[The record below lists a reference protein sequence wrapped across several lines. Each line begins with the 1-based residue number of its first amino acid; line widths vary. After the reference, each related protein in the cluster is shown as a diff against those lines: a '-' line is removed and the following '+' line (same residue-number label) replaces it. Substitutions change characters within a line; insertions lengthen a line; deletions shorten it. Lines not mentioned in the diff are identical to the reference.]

1 MTANE
6 VTHRNDGSDDSI
18 LDAEIGMLLR
28 IGMLASAAVI
38 LFGGV
43 IFLARHGRSTI
54 DYRVFHG
61 APSGLNSFAGIF
73 SGVVHGHA
81 LAIIQLGMLLL
92 IATPIAR
99 VVFSVYA
106 FLSERDYLYVV
117 ISSIVLAVLVCSL
130 IWH

>member
-1 MTANE
+1 MAH
-6 VTHRNDGSDDSI
+6 VNDGSDDSVI
-18 LDAEIGMLLR
+18 DAGIGMLLR

-38 LFGGV
+38 LLGGV
-43 IFLARHGRSTI
+43 AFLIRHGRSTI
-54 DYRVFHG
+54 DYRAFHG
-61 APSGLNSFAGIF
+61 APPGLNTLAGIA
-73 SGVVHGHA
+73 SGAMHGHA
-81 LAIIQLGMLLL
+81 LAIVQLGLVML

-117 ISSIVLAVLVCSL
+117 ISSIVLVVLISSL